1 MQLMPLKSLSLPAR
15 SPAANQPR
23 SQSQRWLRRG
33 LAALAALSC
42 SVAVVPAVVAQ
53 ELPGFTLFGGPRR
66 ENQLNFRLDRGRE
79 SSWDRYRLRIPPQNL
94 AIAQIAIDYP
104 DYYKGRFDSERIDVR
119 YKQSGE
125 KILID
130 RVVWNPD
137 NYTIEIYPK
146 EPIPAGKQLEVV
158 LSNVRNPDSGGM
170 YYFNCRILTPGD
182 TPLLRYIGTWLIQ
195 IT

>member
-1 MQLMPLKSLSLPAR
+1 MPFKSFALAS
-15 SPAANQPR
+15 SQPR
-23 SQSQRWLRRG
+23 TPSQRWVRRG

-42 SVAVVPAVVAQ
+42 SLAVVPAVVAQ

-66 ENQLNFRLDRGRE
+66 ESQLSFRLDRGRE
-79 SSWDRYRLRIPPQNL
+79 SSWDRYRLRIPAQNL

-104 DYYKGRFDSERIDVR
+104 DYYKGRFDTDRIDVR
-119 YKQSGE
+119 YKNGGE
-125 KILID
+125 KIELD
-130 RVVWNPD
+130 RVVWNPE

-146 EPIPAGKQLEVV
+146 EPIPSGKQLEVV
-158 LSNVRNPDSGGM
+158 LSNVRNPDMGGM